1 MKPHSLFHNAPGNW
15 LEEIDSLAMQAVM
28 VMELPEK
35 AAELATERQNRR
47 ATPRYRID
55 EDARLLLVKHG
66 STLSCRIVD
75 ISLNGC
81 RMCTQERFTA
91 GILIRVEVTFKVRG
105 FAFRF
110 SGVTQ
115 WTDGR
120 YLLGIRFVDVPAR
133 RREELVEALCEVEAE
148 NAAKAAQQAAQK
160 LASHTAEALDSEGG
174 GGSNLRI
181 KPTESTLASHTAEKP
196 VECVSKGRFVSGHDF
211 SRAVNATK
219 STRALA
225 PEGNFPGVRIKS
237 TPFSAVCTV
246 PLASDERAPAM
257 EAAAPTLREQA
268 KPEPVQPTEA
278 QKAEAPPAGPSQAK
292 PARRERREQPR
303 HEVDTSAVI
312 FLVNVAS
319 RLTGRILDLSLGGC
333 RIYTDERFPVGI
345 YTRVE
350 TEFRLEG
357 LPFRLGG
364 VIQAIHDRRHV
375 GIRFLDMSSR
385 KREQLEQLVK
395 EIEELREQG
404 TEKRD

>member
-1 MKPHSLFHNAPGNW
+1 
-15 LEEIDSLAMQAVM
+15 
-28 VMELPEK
+28 MELPEK
-35 AAELATERQNRR
+35 AAELATERQDRR
-47 ATPRYRID
+47 AAPRYAVD
-55 EDARLLLVKHG
+55 EDARLLLVKYG
-66 STLSCRIVD
+66 STVSCRVVD
-75 ISLNGC
+75 ISLGGC
-81 RMCTQERFTA
+81 RVCTQERFTA
-91 GILIRVEVTFKVRG
+91 GNLVRVEATFKVRG

-120 YLLGIRFVDVPAR
+120 HLVGIRFVDVPAR

-148 NAAKAAQQAAQK
+148 NAAKDAQK
-160 LASHTAEALDSEGG
+160 LDTQAAIKLDSEGG
-174 GGSNLRI
+174 GGSKPSI
-181 KPTESTLASHTAEKP
+181 KPTESTRPLQAAEKL
-196 VECVSKGRFVSGHDF
+196 VECVSKRRFVSGHDF
-211 SRAVNATK
+211 SRAVSATE

-225 PEGNFPGVRIKS
+225 LEGCFSEVRIKS
-237 TPFSAVCTV
+237 SPFPAASTAQ
-246 PLASDERAPAM
+246 LATEEPAPAM
-257 EAAAPTLREQA
+257 GVAASTLRELA
-268 KPEPVQPTEA
+268 KPESAQPTEA
-278 QKAEAPPAGPSQAK
+278 QPACSSQEK
-292 PARRERREQPR
+292 PARRERRQQSR

-333 RIYTDERFPVGI
+333 RICTDERFPVGI

-385 KREQLEQLVK
+385 KREQVEQLVG

-404 TEKRD
+404 KGNRCGVSRGCSDSDQRGKRVYLD

>member
-1 MKPHSLFHNAPGNW
+1 
-15 LEEIDSLAMQAVM
+15 MQAVM

-47 ATPRYRID
+47 ATPRYRVD

-81 RMCTQERFTA
+81 RICTQERFSA

-120 YLLGIRFVDVPAR
+120 YLLGVRFVDVPAR
-133 RREELVEALCEVEAE
+133 RIEELVEALCEVEAE

-160 LASHTAEALDSEGG
+160 PDVQDTEALDSERD
-174 GGSNLRI
+174 GGSTPRI
-181 KPTESTLASHTAEKP
+181 KPTESRLALQAAEKL
-196 VECVSKGRFVSGHDF
+196 VALKGHDF
-211 SRAVNATK
+211 SRAVIAAK
-219 STRALA
+219 SMGPLGS
-225 PEGNFPGVRIKS
+225 EGCFSEVQIKS
-237 TPFSAVCTV
+237 RPFSATYTAQ
-246 PLASDERAPAM
+246 LASEGRAPAM
-257 EAAAPTLREQA
+257 EAAAPPPREQA
-268 KPEPVQPTEA
+268 KPEPAQPTEA
-278 QKAEAPPAGPSQAK
+278 QKAEAPPVGPSQAK
-292 PARRERREQPR
+292 PARRERREQSR

-333 RIYTDERFPVGI
+333 RICTDERFPVGI

-385 KREQLEQLVK
+385 KREQLEQLVR
-395 EIEELREQG
+395 EIEELRERG
-404 TEKRD
+404 KGNRESLDI

>member
-1 MKPHSLFHNAPGNW
+1 
-15 LEEIDSLAMQAVM
+15 M

-47 ATPRYRID
+47 ATPRYCVD

-81 RMCTQERFTA
+81 RLRTQERFTA

-133 RREELVEALCEVEAE
+133 RGEELVEALCEVEAE

-160 LASHTAEALDSEGG
+160 LDTQDTEALDSERDGG
-174 GGSNLRI
+174 FTPRI
-181 KPTESTLASHTAEKP
+181 KPTESMLASQAAEKL
-196 VECVSKGRFVSGHDF
+196 VECVSKGRFVSGHGFKPALSLSKGAIRAAITTGPLGPEECF
-211 SRAVNATK
+211 SGVPVK
-219 STRALA
+219 SWPYSVA
-225 PEGNFPGVRIKS
+225 
-237 TPFSAVCTV
+237 CTAQLV
-246 PLASDERAPAM
+246 TGERAPAV

-268 KPEPVQPTEA
+268 KSEPAQPTEA

-292 PARRERREQPR
+292 PARRERREQSR

-385 KREQLEQLVK
+385 KREQLEQLVR
-395 EIEELREQG
+395 EIEELRERG

>member
-1 MKPHSLFHNAPGNW
+1 
-15 LEEIDSLAMQAVM
+15 MQAM
-28 VMELPEK
+28 MAMELPEK
-35 AAELATERQNRR
+35 TAELATERQNRR
-47 ATPRYRID
+47 ATPRCRVD

-66 STLSCRIVD
+66 STLSCRVVD

-81 RMCTQERFTA
+81 RIRTQERFTA
-91 GILIRVEVTFKVRG
+91 GILVRVEVTFKVRG

-120 YLLGIRFVDVPAR
+120 HLLGIRFVDVPAR

-148 NAAKAAQQAAQK
+148 NAAKAAQKLDTQAAEK
-160 LASHTAEALDSEGG
+160 LDSERDGG
-174 GGSNLRI
+174 FTSLI
-181 KPTESTLASHTAEKP
+181 KPTEPMLASRPAETL
-196 VECVSKGRFVSGHDF
+196 VECVSKRRFVSGHDF
-211 SRAVNATK
+211 SRAVNAAK
-219 STRALA
+219 SKGPLG
-225 PEGNFPGVRIKS
+225 PEGCFSEVRIKS
-237 TPFSAVCTV
+237 EPFSAACTAQ
-246 PLASDERAPAM
+246 LGTDPAM
-257 EAAAPTLREQA
+257 EVAAPTLREQA
-268 KPEPVQPTEA
+268 RPESA
-278 QKAEAPPAGPSQAK
+278 QLAGAQGAETPSACLSQAK
-292 PARRERREQPR
+292 PARRERRQQSR
-303 HEVDTSAVI
+303 HEVDTSAII

-385 KREQLEQLVK
+385 KREQLEQLVR

-404 TEKRD
+404 KVNRDSTEI